1 VHDSSRLHTAGN
13 ICAEC
18 GGAHTLRVLSVR
30 RVIFWQGAAV
40 VAAIALAVTLSR
52 FFPVVSFVEAVQER
66 VMSWGAWAGICY
78 PLLFA
83 ACNILLLPGGVLAV
97 GGGFFFGLW
106 WGFLIVFAG
115 NIVSTAISF
124 ALSRFVARRWFR
136 RKLSANPTL
145 SALGPVVERESWK
158 IILLSQLHPLFP
170 TSLLN
175 YFYGLTRIRFST
187 YMLWASIGR
196 MPGLFFY
203 AYIGTLGQLAVRIM
217 RGKSYPRTLEYWIW
231 GGAFITTVLLLVV
244 LGRVARRAIQ
254 TPLERGSSRTPKD
267 RLEPGILS
275 G

>member
-1 VHDSSRLHTAGN
+1 MLN
-13 ICAEC
+13 
-18 GGAHTLRVLSVR
+18 VR
-30 RVIFWQGAAV
+30 RMILWQAAAV
-40 VAAIALAVTLSR
+40 VCAIALAMALSR
-52 FFPVVSFVEAVQER
+52 FFPVISFVATVQER
-66 VMSWGAWAGICY
+66 VMSSGAWAGICY

-83 ACNILLLPGGVLAV
+83 ACNILLLPGGILAV

-115 NIVSTAISF
+115 NVISTAVSF
-124 ALSRFVARRWFR
+124 ALSRFVAERWFR

-145 SALGPVVERESWK
+145 RVLGPAVERESWK

-175 YFYGLTRIRFST
+175 YFYGLTRIRFRT

-196 MPGLFFY
+196 IPGLFFY

-217 RGKSYPRTLEYWIW
+217 RGKSYPRAVEYWMW
-231 GGAFITTVLLLVV
+231 GGAFITTVLLLLV

-254 TPLERGSSRTPKD
+254 KLPEQRPDGTSNE
-267 RLEPGILS
+267 RLEDSILS
-275 G
+275 A

>member
-1 VHDSSRLHTAGN
+1 
-13 ICAEC
+13 
-18 GGAHTLRVLSVR
+18 VLNVR
-30 RVIFWQGAAV
+30 RVIFWQAAAV
-40 VAAIALAVTLSR
+40 ACAIVLAIALSR
-52 FFPVVSFVEAVQER
+52 FFPVISLVVGLQER

-83 ACNILLLPGGVLAV
+83 ACNILLLPGGILAV

-115 NIVSTAISF
+115 NVISTAISF

-136 RKLSANPTL
+136 RKLASNPML
-145 SALGPVVERESWK
+145 SALGPAVERESWK

-175 YFYGLTRIRFST
+175 YFYGLTRIRFSN
-187 YMLWASIGR
+187 YMFWASIGR

-217 RGKSYPRTLEYWIW
+217 RGKSYPRTVEYWIW
-231 GGAFITTVLLLVV
+231 GGAFITTVLLLLV
-244 LGRVARRAIQ
+244 LGRVAHRAIQ
-254 TPLERGSSRTPKD
+254 TSADRESDSSPTD
-267 RLEPGILS
+267 QLS
-275 G
+275 ARMLFK